1 MGGASYPGLKL
12 GGEPH
17 SSFKYCVLSNTQ
29 CKKCTC
35 HLVLYCSLVKKDPWA
50 VHLTLAS
57 NRGVG
62 RHSSHQYCVLLS
74 SQSGANSVW
83 PIYTSIIL
91 FFKFSCLVY
100 RQIDKVAHQR
110 VQQSISSDKK
120 MKEVKQEGDKRISQ
134 MKQQLKEEQTKSRQK
149 EEEID
154 KLRR

>member
-1 MGGASYPGLKL
+1 M
-12 GGEPH
+12 
-17 SSFKYCVLSNTQ
+17 
-29 CKKCTC
+29 
-35 HLVLYCSLVKKDPWA
+35 
-50 VHLTLAS
+50 
-57 NRGVG
+57 
-62 RHSSHQYCVLLS
+62 
-74 SQSGANSVW
+74 
-83 PIYTSIIL
+83 
-91 FFKFSCLVY
+91 Y